1 MPKERRKTD
10 AGKEANSQKDKL
22 RNTELKKIM
31 REQATR
37 IAQYI
42 EYIYNLFLNLNPQS
56 LGKLKK
62 VKNAFLTYG
71 LVK

>member
-1 MPKERRKTD
+1 
-10 AGKEANSQKDKL
+10 
-22 RNTELKKIM
+22 M

-62 VKNAFLTYG
+62 MENAFLTNG